1 MRLAFTALLSLPTT
15 TLQRRIV
22 AISGFAALVAAAAS
36 NAHHSVAG
44 QYDPSAPVTV
54 EGVVT
59 EVLMRNPHSQI
70 RMEIVNVSGR
80 TEVWTLEMDDIADM
94 AEQGIS
100 SDTLRAGDEIVVFGF
115 PARDG
120 SRLLHIERLQR
131 PSDGLEYEDD

>member
-1 MRLAFTALLSLPTT
+1 VNAVRGRF
-15 TLQRRIV
+15 
-22 AISGFAALVAAAAS
+22 AIGGLTALVAAAVS

-54 EGVVT
+54 EGVVI

-70 RMEIVNVSGR
+70 RMEIANASGR
-80 TEVWTLEMDDIADM
+80 TELWTLEMDDIADM

-100 SDTLRAGDEIVVFGF
+100 SDTLRAGDVLIIFGF